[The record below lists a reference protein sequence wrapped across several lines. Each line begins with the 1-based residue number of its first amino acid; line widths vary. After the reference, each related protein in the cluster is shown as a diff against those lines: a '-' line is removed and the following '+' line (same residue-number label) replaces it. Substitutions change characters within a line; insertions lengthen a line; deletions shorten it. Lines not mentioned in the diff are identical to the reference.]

1 MYHTVQPGASIVT
14 RMAGDEDTPSARERL
29 LAAAMDHVAQHGVG
43 NLSLRGLAAALGTS
57 HRMLIYHF
65 GSREGLLI
73 EVIRTV
79 EAQQRAALA
88 AMLLDEDAPPA
99 DTMRRMWR
107 RLADPALWP
116 NERLFFEIY
125 AQALQ
130 GSAHAAPLL
139 DGIVDLWVE
148 PLARIAVAQGRPEA
162 EARAEARLGVAVT
175 RGLLLDL
182 LATGDREAVDAAME
196 RYIAALAPA
205 TPAAP
210 EPASP

>member
-1 MYHTVQPGASIVT
+1 MPRGSSSSSGGT
-14 RMAGDEDTPSARERL
+14 RERL
-29 LAAAMDHVAQHGVG
+29 LAAAMDHVAQHGLG
-43 NLSLRGLAAALGTS
+43 DLSLRGLAAALGTS

-88 AMLLDEDAPPA
+88 EMLLDQDAPPA
-99 DTMRRMWR
+99 ETIRRMWR

-116 NERLFFEIY
+116 NERLFFEVY

-130 GSAHAAPLL
+130 GSPHALPLL
-139 DGIVDLWVE
+139 DGIVDAWVE
-148 PLARIAVAQGRPEA
+148 PLAALVAPGRPEA
-162 EARAEARLGVAVT
+162 EARAEARLGVAVV

-196 RYIAALAPA
+196 RYIAAVAP
-205 TPAAP
+205 P
-210 EPASP
+210 

>member
-1 MYHTVQPGASIVT
+1 MYHMVRPSASIAV
-14 RMAGDEDTPSARERL
+14 MARVEEGTGARERL
-29 LAAAMDHVAQHGVG
+29 LAAAMEHVAEHGVG

-88 AMLLDEDAPPA
+88 QMLLDEEAPPA
-99 DTMRRMWR
+99 ETMRRMWR
-107 RLADPALWP
+107 RVADPALWP
-116 NERLFFEIY
+116 NERLFFEVY

-130 GSAHAAPLL
+130 GSPHAEPLL
-139 DGIVDLWVE
+139 DGIVDAWVE
-148 PLARIAVAQGRPEA
+148 PVAALAAPDVPRAQ
-162 EARAEARLGVAVT
+162 ARAEARLGVAVV

-182 LATGDREAVDAAME
+182 LATGDRAAVDAAME
-196 RYIAALAPA
+196 RYIEAM
-205 TPAAP
+205 AP
-210 EPASP
+210 EGSAA

>member
-1 MYHTVQPGASIVT
+1 MRVMPTTQKGGT
-14 RMAGDEDTPSARERL
+14 RERL
-29 LAAAMDHVAQHGVG
+29 LAAAMDHVAEHGVG
-43 NLSLRGLAAALGTS
+43 DLSLRGLAAALGTS

-73 EVIRTV
+73 EVIRAV

-88 AMLLDEDAPPA
+88 EMLLDEDASDA

-116 NERLFFEIY
+116 NERLFFELY

-139 DGIVDLWVE
+139 DGIVPV
-148 PLARIAVAQGRPEA
+148 
-162 EARAEARLGVAVT
+162 
-175 RGLLLDL
+175 
-182 LATGDREAVDAAME
+182 
-196 RYIAALAPA
+196 
-205 TPAAP
+205 
-210 EPASP
+210 S